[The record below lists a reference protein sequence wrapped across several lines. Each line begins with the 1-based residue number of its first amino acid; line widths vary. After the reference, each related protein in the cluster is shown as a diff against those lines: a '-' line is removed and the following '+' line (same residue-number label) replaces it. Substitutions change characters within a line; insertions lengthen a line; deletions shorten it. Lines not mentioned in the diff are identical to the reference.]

1 MIFVQF
7 RVKKSITMT
16 SNPNDDWEL
25 AKNITYAVVEEQI
38 GRGRAY
44 DEIVAKTLGVK
55 GLYMVNIP

>member
-1 MIFVQF
+1 M
-7 RVKKSITMT
+7 KKSITMT